1 MKDERSEDDLCV
13 SILSFLFYLISLK
26 HFLSMYY
33 SLTQCGSQTLI
44 PGTRSTSTTLELVE
58 MQILRLGLGISIRNW
73 GWAYQF
79 WYCKSSLWHWYRL
92 KFLPRTPTVWE
103 QTFQHVSQVQD
114 TRHHMMV
121 NEQRFYPSVLLVLI
135 KPVGEMKCLK
145 KKERHHLSTIHFH
158 KSPKLW
164 YSY

>member
-103 QTFQHVSQVQD
+103 QTFQHVSQVQGHKTPYD
-114 TRHHMMV
+114 GQWTALLSLSTFSFAQTSGW
-121 NEQRFYPSVLLVLI
+121 NEMF
-135 KPVGEMKCLK
+135 K
-145 KKERHHLSTIHFH
+145 KKRETSFIHNTF
-158 KSPKLW
+158 S
-164 YSY
+164 